1 MSKNTVL
8 LVDDDKFTRLVYKVY
23 FEKHGYVIKE
33 ATNGQDATQLL
44 DTNPEISVVLLDL
57 LMPMHD
63 GFNFLQ
69 NFSKTSA
76 NPAHN
81 FKVILVTG
89 LDEEDYRNN
98 VQVRSIDTSKVE
110 AYFNKPVD
118 LRELCEMVDGL
129 HEN

>member
-1 MSKNTVL
+1 MQKNTVL
-8 LVDDDKFTRLVYKVY
+8 LVDDDKFTRQVYKLY

-33 ATNGQDATQLL
+33 ATNGNDATRLL

-69 NFSKTSA
+69 NFSQTSA
-76 NPAHN
+76 NPAHD

-89 LDEEDYRNN
+89 LDEDEYRNN
-98 VQVRSIDTSKVE
+98 VMVKNIDTSKVE
-110 AYFNKPVD
+110 GYFNKPVD
-118 LRELCEMVDGL
+118 LKELCEAVDGL
-129 HEN
+129 HNN